1 MIASRLLP
9 KSAKSVGD
17 FIIHNKITNEAIS
30 LIPRPTNGIDKLE
43 VKLER
48 EGYVKLAVFTNEE
61 LIIDTGSVPATANH
75 VSGRCIKAASNL
87 DQASRWLNDCLRNH
101 DHGPK
106 VAATRPSRLVAV
118 GTLDGSE
125 HIKIVDSSD
134 FDEKYI
140 AVSYRW
146 GATNNLLT
154 TTKTSKLFHTS
165 IAWDQLPKT
174 FRDAVEIARELDI
187 SYIWIDSLCI
197 VQDDPDD
204 WETESAKM
212 ADIYNGAFLTIMAAS
227 ASDSQGGFFQDRPAI
242 REMVV
247 LPYTDASGSTE
258 LNVFVGKELP
268 GYEDIVFNGPLFR
281 RGWVFQERLMSKRKL
296 IFGQD
301 QTYWECNTKV
311 QSESTIRRR
320 DKFAELNRPHNDLFL
335 ALSDPSYRMDKT
347 WNRTS
352 PEDLWM
358 DLVSQYSLCSLT
370 YETDR
375 LPSLS
380 GLARTFALRFG
391 GSYAAGLW
399 QDQIPC
405 SMGWFVSQR
414 RPIETDKREYCA
426 PPWSWA
432 SINGSF
438 MFRRGGQSEVEIVS
452 AHIKLA
458 GQDLYGKVCPD
469 SSICVRGRLRR
480 GKLVAREGKEYTAW
494 LETEHGRLGN
504 RGFLDRHDENLPLEV
519 SFLEISSGRGFWD
532 ARCLLLHKTEPGN
545 PFRRVGM
552 ADLAEAD
559 LFHGIQKE
567 VITLV

>member
-1 MIASRLLP
+1 MTMVR
-9 KSAKSVGD
+9 
-17 FIIHNKITNEAIS
+17 
-30 LIPRPTNGIDKLE
+30 
-43 VKLER
+43 
-48 EGYVKLAVFTNEE
+48 
-61 LIIDTGSVPATANH
+61 
-75 VSGRCIKAASNL
+75 
-87 DQASRWLNDCLRNH
+87 
-101 DHGPK
+101 
-106 VAATRPSRLVAV
+106 RLVAV

-125 HIKIVDSSD
+125 QIKIVDSSNS
-134 FDEKYI
+134 DEKYI

-146 GATNNLLT
+146 GPTNNLLT
-154 TTKTSKLFHTS
+154 TTKTSKLFQTS

-174 FRDAVEIARELDI
+174 FRDAVEIARELGI

-247 LPYTDASGSTE
+247 LPYTDTSGSTE

-296 IFGQD
+296 IFGRD
-301 QTYWECNTKV
+301 QTYWECNTEV

-320 DKFAELNRPHNDLFL
+320 YKFANLNRPHNDLFL
-335 ALSDPSYRMDKT
+335 TLSDPSYRMDRS
-347 WNRTS
+347 WGRTS

-380 GLARTFALRFG
+380 GLARTFAQRFG

-405 SMGWFVSQR
+405 SLGWFISQR

-426 PPWSWA
+426 PSWSWA
-432 SINGSF
+432 SINGSVI
-438 MFRRGGQSEVEIVS
+438 FRRGGQSELEIVS
-452 AHIKLA
+452 TDIKLA

-480 GKLVAREGKEYTAW
+480 GKLMGVYGRRDTVW
-494 LETEHGRLGN
+494 LETEHGRLQH
-504 RGFLDRHDENLPLEV
+504 RGFLDRLDENLPLEV
-519 SFLEISSGRGFWD
+519 KFLELSLGSGFLG
-532 ARCLLLHKTEPGN
+532 ARCLLLHKTESGYQ
-545 PFRRVGM
+545 FRRVGM
-552 ADLAEAD
+552 ADLEETD
-559 LFHGIQKE
+559 LFHGLQKE